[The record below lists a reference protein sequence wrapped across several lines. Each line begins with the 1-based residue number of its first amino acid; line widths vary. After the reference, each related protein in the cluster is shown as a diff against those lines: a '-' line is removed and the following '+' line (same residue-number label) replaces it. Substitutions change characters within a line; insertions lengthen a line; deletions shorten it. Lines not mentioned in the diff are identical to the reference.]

1 MDTHDTEL
9 LDNSIA
15 DSDQPELEASSDWYV
30 IHSYSGYENKVK
42 KNLESRIDTMGM
54 NNRIFSVIVP
64 TEEQVELKGG
74 KRRTTQRRIFPGYL
88 LIQMI
93 LDDDSWSV
101 VRNTPGVTGFVGM
114 GNKPTALT
122 QEEVDRIM
130 NRIEADA
137 PTIKVNF
144 MEGDNVQITDGPF
157 ANFNGTVDSIDREKG
172 KVRVLVNFFGR
183 DTPIELDFLQ
193 VERAW

>member
-1 MDTHDTEL
+1 M
-9 LDNSIA
+9 
-15 DSDQPELEASSDWYV
+15 QPEEILFPYQSE
-30 IHSYSGYENKVK
+30 
-42 KNLESRIDTMGM
+42 KNLENRINSMGM

-88 LIQMI
+88 LVEMV
-93 LDDDSWSV
+93 LDDESWYV

-114 GNKPTALT
+114 GNEPTALT

-130 NRIEADA
+130 NRIEAGA

-144 MEGDNVQITDGPF
+144 IEGDNVQITDGPF
-157 ANFNGTVDSIDREKG
+157 ANFHGTVDSIDREKG

-193 VERAW
+193 VERA